1 MKNKNY
7 IPPQKESLSEMRFAI
22 PKENIRWILLG
33 LLIMV
38 LGYVLMMGG
47 GSKDPNV
54 FSGEEMFSFRR
65 IVLAP
70 VLIFIGFIFEIWA
83 IMYKKSAK

>member
-1 MKNKNY
+1 M
-7 IPPQKESLSEMRFAI
+7 PPQKEPLSEQRFAI
-22 PKENIRWILLG
+22 PKENIRWILIG

-54 FSGEEMFSFRR
+54 FPGEEMFSFRR
-65 IVLAP
+65 IELAP
-70 VLIFIGFIFEIWA
+70 ILIFIGFIFEIWA
-83 IMYKKSAK
+83 IMYKKSVK